1 MREIEDCRKKASQ
14 YELSAHLMGCLALFL
29 FKTESRNGYNQK
41 RDDQQFRDN
50 YEKLFKQPMP
60 HADSI
65 HNVMELLDDS
75 QVERLKYTLIKVL
88 LARKLFHKSR
98 YRNKWFRI
106 AVDASGCACFEHKHC
121 EQCLHQTSK
130 TGKTTYFH
138 NVLEARLITP
148 NGFSISILT
157 QWIENPENEEYDKQ
171 DCERKA
177 FNRLAIRLKKAYPKL
192 PIIILA
198 DGLYPYEGFFKIC
211 QQNKWAYS
219 ATFKKGNLATVW
231 EEVDSLLL
239 LQPENR
245 WIEKYYY
252 PADKTIE
259 QFYSWVTDID
269 YRGYTLHWLEC
280 REQVTLLKQDENGK
294 LQAITTQCN
303 FVHITDLPLDKNNI
317 VKASQTGRLR
327 WKIENEGFNTLK
339 NGGYKMEHKYA
350 RKSYQAMKNYF
361 QFMQIAHL
369 INQLMIKSLY
379 FQAHYLK
386 GKNHPT
392 LKNIWKNMM
401 SAMEWCELNSKILED
416 IAKEQR
422 QFRLIS

>member
-14 YELSAHLMGCLALFL
+14 YELSTHLMGCLALFL

-41 RDDQQFRDN
+41 REDQQFRDN
-50 YEKLFKQPMP
+50 YEKLFKHPMP

-75 QVERLKYTLIKVL
+75 QVEQLKHTLIQVL
-88 LARKLFHKSR
+88 FARKLFHKNR

-106 AVDASGCACFEHKHC
+106 AVDASGCASFGHKHC
-121 EQCLHQTSK
+121 EQCCHKTSK
-130 TGKTTYFH
+130 TGKTTHFH

-148 NGFSISILT
+148 NGFSISVLT
-157 QWIENPENEEYDKQ
+157 QWIENPDNEEYDKQ

-177 FNRLAIRLKKAYPKL
+177 FTRLAIRLKKAYPRL

-211 QQNKWAYS
+211 QQNQWAYS
-219 ATFKKGNLATVW
+219 VTFKKGNLTTVW
-231 EEVDSLLL
+231 DEVDDLLP

-245 WIEKYYY
+245 RVETTYY
-252 PADKTIE
+252 PADKTIK

-280 REQVTLLKQDENGK
+280 CEQVTTIKQDENGK
-294 LQAITTQCN
+294 PYSTTKQCT
-303 FVHITDLPLDKNNI
+303 FVHITDLPLNKNNI
-317 VKASQTGRLR
+317 IKASQTGRLR

-379 FQAHYLK
+379 FQDRYLK

-392 LKNIWKNMM
+392 LKNIWKNML
-401 SAMEWCELNSKILED
+401 SAMEWSELDSKKLED